1 MDIITLIIIA
11 VAIALDP
18 LPLVPFILLLT
29 SKRGVRKGAAFLV
42 GWLVSLS
49 AIVVLT
55 IVATGNTPPEHG
67 SAPAWVALMA
77 KLLIG
82 VVLLIIG
89 LRKWR
94 TMARPKRPKAPPKWQ
109 QGIDDMSLWFAA
121 ALAPITQPWGL
132 IAAGVTT
139 VLEVQVGSASS
150 VLALVM
156 FVLVASSSYIVLEVG
171 AAVRPE
177 RAQRVATAMRAWIES
192 HTDRA
197 IAVGGTA
204 IGAFLVASSAYQL
217 LT

>member
-1 MDIITLIIIA
+1 M
-11 VAIALDP
+11 
-18 LPLVPFILLLT
+18 
-29 SKRGVRKGAAFLV
+29 
-42 GWLVSLS
+42 SLS

-67 SAPAWVALMA
+67 SAPAWAALMA

-82 VVLLIIG
+82 VLLLIIG

-94 TMARPKRPKAPPKWQ
+94 TMSRPKRPKAPPKWQ

-139 VLEVQVGSASS
+139 VLEVQVGSVSS

-156 FVLVASSSYIVLEVG
+156 FVLVARSSYIALQVG

-204 IGAFLVASSAYQL
+204 IGAFLVASSTYQL

>member
-29 SKRGVRKGAAFLV
+29 SKRGVQKGAAFLV

-67 SAPAWVALMA
+67 SAPAWAALMA

-82 VVLLIIG
+82 VLLLIIG

-94 TMARPKRPKAPPKWQ
+94 TMSRPKRPKAPPKWQ

-139 VLEVQVGSASS
+139 VLEVQVGSVSS

-156 FVLVASSSYIVLEVG
+156 FVLVASSSYIALQVG

-204 IGAFLVASSAYQL
+204 IGAFLVASSTYQL

>member
-11 VAIALDP
+11 VAIALNP

-29 SKRGVRKGAAFLV
+29 SKRGVQKGAAFLG

-67 SAPAWVALMA
+67 SAPAWAALMA

-139 VLEVQVGSASS
+139 VLDVQVGSVSS
-150 VLALVM
+150 VLALVL
-156 FVLVASSSYIVLEVG
+156 FVLVASSTYIALQVG
-171 AAVRPE
+171 AAMRPE

-204 IGAFLVASSAYQL
+204 IGAFLVASSTYQL

>member
-1 MDIITLIIIA
+1 MTAITLIVIA
-11 VAIALDP
+11 LAIALDP

-42 GWLVSLS
+42 GWCVSLA
-49 AIVVLT
+49 AIVALT
-55 IVATGNTPPEHG
+55 IVATGNMPPEHG
-67 SAPAWVALMA
+67 SVPAWVALMV

-94 TMARPKRPKAPPKWQ
+94 SMGRPPRPKAQPKWQ
-109 QGIDDMSLWFAA
+109 RGIDDMSLWFAA

-139 VLEVQVGSASS
+139 VLEVQVGSAAS
-150 VLALVM
+150 VLVLVM
-156 FVLVASSSYIVLEVG
+156 FVLVATSSYIVLEVG

-177 RAQRVATAMRAWIES
+177 RAQRVATALRGWIES

-197 IAVGGTA
+197 IAVGATA
-204 IGAFLVASSAYQL
+204 VGAFLVASSAYQL